1 MVINTNTE
9 VYSKAARLISPLYK
23 IDAEKI
29 CFEFYYHMYGI
40 SVGTLRV
47 YARPESVDMQDALVS
62 DEATEVMN
70 DYVIFEIKG
79 MCIVGLMIMIKFH
92 GIIKNSQFIYF
103 P

>member
-1 MVINTNTE
+1 MVINTNME

-29 CFEFYYHMYGI
+29 CFEFFYHMFGI

-47 YARPESVDMQDALVS
+47 YAKPESVNMQDALVS
-62 DEATEVMN
+62 DEAPEAQN

-79 MCIVGLMIMIKFH
+79 M
-92 GIIKNSQFIYF
+92 
-103 P
+103 